1 MVIVG
6 IGTTLGVFL
15 SLLLVF
21 LQQKYE
27 FITTQAT
34 FELVYPVS
42 LRITDVLLVFALNL
56 SLGWLVSRVVKV

>member
-1 MVIVG
+1 
-6 IGTTLGVFL
+6 VFL